1 MARRPAVRPDASQAA
16 ARPSG
21 TGAEASP
28 APDAPN
34 ASNAS
39 NAISE
44 AFVGWR
50 KPTVL
55 WVVLILL
62 VSAEAAHEVL
72 GLPGPATLYESWIH
86 CSVILAAAALCLARG
101 ARDRQSRGAW
111 LALGSGKLLPGAI
124 ADPRALLLGGVANVK
139 EANRLAVLLQFVFDL
154 AGQRQRLGTGQVD
167 AAILKLVPLDPRS
180 VQDSHRHQS
189 ACFGAAYLAG
199 PLEHGDGPQLGR
211 GVAALRH
218 LARVLGPSRQTG
230 QNSGQ
235 QTACTG
241 GKKARSGGRR
251 GF

>member
-28 APDAPN
+28 APDASN

-111 LALGSGKLLPGAI
+111 LALGSGMLCWGAGRVYPDRTV
-124 ADPRALLLGGVANVK
+124 AYPSRVRRAALLH
-139 EANRLAVLLQFVFDL
+139 ER
-154 AGQRQRLGTGQVD
+154 
-167 AAILKLVPLDPRS
+167 
-180 VQDSHRHQS
+180 
-189 ACFGAAYLAG
+189 
-199 PLEHGDGPQLGR
+199 
-211 GVAALRH
+211 
-218 LARVLGPSRQTG
+218 
-230 QNSGQ
+230 
-235 QTACTG
+235 
-241 GKKARSGGRR
+241 GRR
-251 GF
+251 RRDQPALG